1 MPIVIMIDIDD
12 HADGAS
18 GADHAG
24 TDDHHDGGGA

>member
-12 HADGAS
+12 HAAGAA

-24 TDDHHDGGGA
+24 SDDHHVGGGA